1 MQIHVS
7 LQITGLNTGI
17 FTLIAHK
24 WLCVTVYENVR
35 IQLIDSAAGVSA
47 NLAAEWFLAAVY
59 HHVPFLLAR
68 TDE

>member
-35 IQLIDSAAGVSA
+35 IQLIDSAARVSA
-47 NLAAEWFLAAVY
+47 KLAAEWFLAAVY